1 MDGQYKEFRD
11 LLKIYQMKIP
21 SKILQKATRQFNKFR
36 FPEVNANV
44 LKNQNGFLKVKFT
57 GAVAPF
63 ACCFDEN
70 FIDYIYYIRE
80 FSLFDLEI
88 ETIKRKKINEFV
100 VTYKI
105 KF

>member
-1 MDGQYKEFRD
+1 
-11 LLKIYQMKIP
+11 MKIP
-21 SKILQKATRQFNKFR
+21 TKTLQKATRQFNKFR
-36 FPEVNANV
+36 FPEVKANV

-70 FIDYIYYIRE
+70 FIDYTYYIKDL
-80 FSLFDLEI
+80 SPFDLEI
-88 ETIKRKKINEFV
+88 KTIKRKKINVFI

-105 KF
+105 KLNFIIPNGVK